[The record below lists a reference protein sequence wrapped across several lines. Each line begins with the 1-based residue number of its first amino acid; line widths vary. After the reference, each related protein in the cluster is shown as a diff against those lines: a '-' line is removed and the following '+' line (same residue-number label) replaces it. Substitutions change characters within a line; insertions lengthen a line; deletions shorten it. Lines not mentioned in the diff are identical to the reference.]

1 MSCCGQRRTAL
12 VQEQIARRAT
22 APRPTLAASD
32 EPRLRSRHGKALCL
46 RGPHSGR
53 AYRFLTDSAIA
64 VDPRDM
70 EALLRTGLFERQ

>member
-1 MSCCGQRRTAL
+1 MSCCGQRRASL

-22 APRPTLAASD
+22 LPRPALAASD

-53 AYRFLTDSAIA
+53 AYRFLTDTATS
-64 VDPRDM
+64 VDARDV